1 MNLPQDF
8 CLKMQ
13 NLLKDEYD
21 DFIKGYDNENYFS
34 LRINTLKADSDD
46 EKIKKLFCEEK
57 VRWAE
62 NGYYYSGRQRP
73 GKHPYHHAG
82 AYYIQEASAMAPVA
96 RAEIQKGDRVLDL
109 CAAPGGKS
117 TGAAA
122 YLEGTGLLVSNEIVP
137 GRAKILSGNIERMGV
152 KNAVVT
158 NESPGDL
165 ERYFPHF
172 FDKIIVD
179 APCSGEGMFRKDK
192 AAADQW
198 SREQVNVCA
207 NRQSLIL
214 ESAEKMLAPGGKI
227 IYSTCTFSPEENEQ
241 QIENFLKKHPEFT
254 VIKPK
259 IYGYFTPGRPDW
271 ADGNP
276 QLENTMRLFPHKLK
290 GEGHYVAV
298 LQKQGGEAGKIKYAK
313 PIKDKKILEVWQKFA
328 KETLINTQ
336 FDNFYLFGDTLYS
349 LPDNTPDFSKI
360 KVLRAGLQLGE
371 IKKGRFEPSH
381 SLAMALKPEQ
391 VKNFENLPRDSQNCL
406 NYLLGQEIPTDNPA
420 RGYRL
425 ICVDG
430 FSVGWGKCDGT
441 VIKNHYP
448 KGLRIKSLE

>member
-1 MNLPQDF
+1 M
-8 CLKMQ
+8 
-13 NLLKDEYD
+13 
-21 DFIKGYDNENYFS
+21 
-34 LRINTLKADSDD
+34 
-46 EKIKKLFCEEK
+46 
-57 VRWAE
+57 
-62 NGYYYSGRQRP
+62 
-73 GKHPYHHAG
+73 
-82 AYYIQEASAMAPVA
+82 
-96 RAEIQKGDRVLDL
+96 
-109 CAAPGGKS
+109 
-117 TGAAA
+117 
-122 YLEGTGLLVSNEIVP
+122 
-137 GRAKILSGNIERMGV
+137 
-152 KNAVVT
+152 
-158 NESPGDL
+158 
-165 ERYFPHF
+165 
-172 FDKIIVD
+172 
-179 APCSGEGMFRKDK
+179 
-192 AAADQW
+192 
-198 SREQVNVCA
+198 
-207 NRQSLIL
+207 
-214 ESAEKMLAPGGKI
+214 
-227 IYSTCTFSPEENEQ
+227 
-241 QIENFLKKHPEFT
+241 
-254 VIKPK
+254 
-259 IYGYFTPGRPDW
+259 
-271 ADGNP
+271 
-276 QLENTMRLFPHKLK
+276 
-290 GEGHYVAV
+290 AV